1 MNQKN
6 SLGLNNCFLDL
17 KDPIEL
23 FKIWMDEAKK
33 TEPNDPNALALAT
46 ADKKGVPSVRMVLL
60 KNFNKEGFIFYTN
73 LNSQKSISLKANPI
87 ASMCFYWKSL
97 LRQVRVSGSI
107 SKVKEGEADK
117 YYNSRGYESRI
128 AAWASNQ
135 SSKLKNKNELIESVE
150 AYKKKYNDKENVP
163 RPGYWSGWNL
173 SPTNIEFWLRGDNRI
188 HERLMYTKNQD
199 GTWNK
204 SLLSP

>member
-6 SLGLNNCFLDL
+6 SLKLNNCFLDL

-73 LNSQKSISLKANPI
+73 LNSQKSISLKENPI

-128 AAWASNQ
+128 AAWASHQ
-135 SSKLKNKNELIESVE
+135 SSKLKNRNELIESVE
-150 AYKKKYNDKENVP
+150 SYKKKYNDKENVP
-163 RPGYWSGWNL
+163 RPDYWSGWNL

>member
-1 MNQKN
+1 
-6 SLGLNNCFLDL
+6 
-17 KDPIEL
+17 
-23 FKIWMDEAKK
+23 
-33 TEPNDPNALALAT
+33 
-46 ADKKGVPSVRMVLL
+46 
-60 KNFNKEGFIFYTN
+60 
-73 LNSQKSISLKANPI
+73 
-87 ASMCFYWKSL
+87 MCFYWKSS

-135 SSKLKNKNELIESVE
+135 SSKLKNRNELIESVE
-150 AYKKKYNDKENVP
+150 TYKKKYNDKENVP